1 MDILGV
7 SSLTRGSLCRKG
19 HLLTVF
25 ITRNIIARHHLRG
38 ESFPLLLRH
47 QNMEAVMWAQMAS
60 LTLCALDSQPATWMF
75 TSSAWSTSP
84 ASAEWITQRRG
95 GGFIWRPRSP
105 MKSSM
110 SRVRH
115 HPGELLLGKGQGD
128 GKTGESK
135 LSGHLPLINNTSY
148 ENALHTRISKYS
160 NVVRSLSQPAD
171 LGILMAWS
179 PFSSC
184 HAWDRTTSRSNSY
197 W

>member
-1 MDILGV
+1 
-7 SSLTRGSLCRKG
+7 
-19 HLLTVF
+19 
-25 ITRNIIARHHLRG
+25 
-38 ESFPLLLRH
+38 
-47 QNMEAVMWAQMAS
+47 
-60 LTLCALDSQPATWMF
+60 
-75 TSSAWSTSP
+75 
-84 ASAEWITQRRG
+84 
-95 GGFIWRPRSP
+95 

-179 PFSSC
+179 PFSSW
-184 HAWDRTTSRSNSY
+184 HAWDRTTSPVKLLLVRPELGQGRQVEDLGIR
-197 W
+197 WPWVVMT